1 MRAVWTRIHRWLDAN
16 APKGYGHLRPGA
28 SAEAIR
34 TAETEMGLKLPA
46 DVKASYLIHDGQ
58 SKEPGLI
65 GGEGWCL
72 LPLRD
77 MMKAWRRWSRHDPKY
92 ASRVPVARGGAG
104 DYIFVDLG
112 AKDKNSN
119 RLIVQ
124 RSDSDTPDPVA
135 PSFRA
140 WLEDFAEKLEDEE
153 LTYSEEHG
161 EIMYA
166 DEIDLD

>member
-1 MRAVWTRIHRWLDAN
+1 MKAVWKRIHTWLDAN
-16 APKGYGHLRPGA
+16 APKGYGRLRPGA

-34 TAETEMGLKLPA
+34 AAEAAMGLKLPP
-46 DVKASYLIHDGQ
+46 DVKASWRIHDGQ
-58 SKEPGLI
+58 GKEPGLI

-72 LPLRD
+72 LSL
-77 MMKAWRRWSRHDPKY
+77 KEVVKSWRRWSRHNLKY
-92 ASRVPVARGGAG
+92 ASFVPIACGGAG

-112 AKDKNSN
+112 PKTKKPG

-124 RSDSDTPDPVA
+124 RSDRDGPDPVA
-135 PSFRA
+135 RSFRS
-140 WLEDFAEKLEDEE
+140 WLEDFAEKLEDDEFM
-153 LTYSEEHG
+153 YSEQDG